1 MKKIVN
7 LLFYVIVIITL
18 PLSTSCNNDDD
29 SNSGCFEDT
38 LCTLIFV
45 TIDVSV
51 VDNNQNPVA
60 LDSFQVINRADGS
73 DFTLQLSNAEF
84 ELAQQNGRYP
94 IANDNNVEA
103 NQQLELEFKGF
114 INNEEVITSNYIV
127 GADCCHVNLI
137 SGDIELVLE

>member
-1 MKKIVN
+1 MKKFTN
-7 LLFYVIVIITL
+7 LLLYVIVIIAL
-18 PLSTSCNNDDD
+18 LLSTSCNNDDD

-60 LDSFQVINRADGS
+60 LDSFQVINRTDGS
-73 DFTLQLSNAEF
+73 DFTLQLSDIEF

-127 GADCCHVNLI
+127 GADCCHVSLI
-137 SGDIELVLE
+137 LGDIELVLE